1 MFLPVPVL
9 PSPRFLLSLAAVIAA
24 GAGCVA
30 VRPWQREALS
40 RPALVVPLAE
50 PPLAT
55 GYRAKLI
62 ESKTGGG
69 LPGSPAGGG
78 CGCTQ

>member
-1 MFLPVPVL
+1 MVPRNVI
-9 PSPRFLLSLAAVIAA
+9 RSLVAALVAMA
-24 GAGCVA
+24 CAGCARVK
-30 VRPWQREALS
+30 PWQREALA
-40 RPALVVPLAE
+40 RPALALPLAE
-50 PPLAT
+50 GPLAT